1 MNGTPRPRSRQWVQ
15 AVALVVLLAASAL
28 ELGAVAGGL
37 DILRDGLLALIAL
50 TMIVAAGWG

>member
-1 MNGTPRPRSRQWVQ
+1 MNGAPRRRSRQPVQ

-28 ELGAVAGGL
+28 EMWAVAGGL
-37 DILRDGLLALIAL
+37 DILRDGLLGLMAL

>member
-1 MNGTPRPRSRQWVQ
+1 MNGAPRRWSRQRVQ

-28 ELGAVAGGL
+28 EMWAVAGGL

-50 TMIVAAGWG
+50 MMIVAAGWG

>member
-1 MNGTPRPRSRQWVQ
+1 MNGAPRRWSRQRVQ

-28 ELGAVAGGL
+28 EMGAVAGGL

>member
-1 MNGTPRPRSRQWVQ
+1 MNGAPRLWSRQPVQ

-28 ELGAVAGGL
+28 EMWAVAGGL
-37 DILRDGLLALIAL
+37 DFLRDGLLALIAL

>member
-1 MNGTPRPRSRQWVQ
+1 MNAAPRRRWRPRVQ

-28 ELGAVAGGL
+28 ETGAVAAGL
-37 DILRDGLLALIAL
+37 DFLRDGLLALIAL

>member
-1 MNGTPRPRSRQWVQ
+1 MNGSPRRWSRQPVQ

-28 ELGAVAGGL
+28 EMWAVAGGL
-37 DILRDGLLALIAL
+37 DFLRDGLLALIAL

>member
-1 MNGTPRPRSRQWVQ
+1 MNGAPRRRSRQRVQ

-28 ELGAVAGGL
+28 EIGAVAGGL
-37 DILRDGLLALIAL
+37 DILRDGLLALMAL

>member
-1 MNGTPRPRSRQWVQ
+1 VQ

-28 ELGAVAGGL
+28 EMWAVADGL

>member
-1 MNGTPRPRSRQWVQ
+1 MNGKPSRWSRQPVQ

-28 ELGAVAGGL
+28 EMWAVAGGL

>member
-1 MNGTPRPRSRQWVQ
+1 MNGAPRRRSRQRVQ

-28 ELGAVAGGL
+28 EMWAVADGL

>member
-1 MNGTPRPRSRQWVQ
+1 MNGEPRRWSRQPVQ

-28 ELGAVAGGL
+28 EMWAVAGGL

>member
-1 MNGTPRPRSRQWVQ
+1 MNGAPRRWSRQRAQ

-28 ELGAVAGGL
+28 EMGPVAGGL

>member
-1 MNGTPRPRSRQWVQ
+1 MNGAPRRQSRQRVQ

-28 ELGAVAGGL
+28 EIGAVAGGL
-37 DILRDGLLALIAL
+37 DSLRDGLLALIAL

>member
-1 MNGTPRPRSRQWVQ
+1 MNGAPPRWSRPPVQ

-28 ELGAVAGGL
+28 EMWAVADGL